1 MRSGTIYQGV
11 ANPVTHSENENVR
24 KKGTQSLQRP
34 SRASLMW
41 PRKLLDIAW
50 SDLLCGGLRCLWP
63 GNIANYETNILNC
76 FGGEEKALVCLSV
89 RSGFDLLLQ
98 CLQLPAGSEVMM
110 SAVTIPDMVR
120 IVKHHGLVPVPV
132 DLDFETL
139 APTIQSLTQA
149 RTARTKLIVIAPLFG
164 TSISLEPVIT
174 FARENNFFVI
184 EDCAQSFRGWDN
196 IQSTCA
202 DVSLYSFGP
211 IKTSTALGGA
221 VATVHDKRLL
231 SQLRRVQATYP
242 IQSRF
247 EYARKIA
254 KYSLLKLASARP
266 IYSIVLALIK
276 MMGRDPD
283 TTINQLAK
291 NFSPGDLIKR
301 IRARPAK
308 ALVALLARRQRRYP
322 NSRIDKR
329 IDLGRRLTSQLRQG
343 TSGHTILI
351 PGTSAS
357 HHSHWVFPVK
367 MAMSNRALT
376 QLQKHGFDVTTK
388 HNLTV
393 IESARDPNGGETPN
407 MRDLFSHIAFLPIY
421 PELSSA
427 DIDKL
432 AELILQEV
440 SID

>member
-34 SRASLMW
+34 SRASAMW

-63 GNIANYETNILNC
+63 GNISEHETNILNC

-98 CLQLPAGSEVMM
+98 CLQSPAGGEVMM

-120 IVKHHGLVPVPV
+120 IVKHHGLIPVPV

-139 APTIQSLTQA
+139 APTIQSLA
-149 RTARTKLIVIAPLFG
+149 HGRTARTKLIVIAPLFG
-164 TSISLEPVIT
+164 ASISMEPIIK
-174 FARENNFFVI
+174 FAREHDIFVA
-184 EDCAQSFRGWDN
+184 EDCAQSFRGWNN
-196 IQSTCA
+196 IKPSGA
-202 DVSLYSFGP
+202 NVSLYSFGP

-221 VATVHDKRLL
+221 VAIVHDERLL
-231 SQLRRVQATYP
+231 SQLRHVQESYP

-247 EYARKIA
+247 EYARKVI

-266 IYSIVLALIK
+266 IYSLVFALIK
-276 MMGRDPD
+276 MLGRDPD

-291 NFSPGDLIKR
+291 NFSPGELIKR
-301 IRARPAK
+301 IRARPAN
-308 ALVALLARRQRRYP
+308 ALVAVLARRQRTYP

-329 IDLGRRLTSQLRQG
+329 IDLGERLTSRLQQG
-343 TSGHTILI
+343 PIGHMVPR

-367 MAMSNRALT
+367 MAMSDRALT
-376 QLQKHGFDVTTK
+376 RLQKHGFDVTRK
-388 HNLTV
+388 HNLAV
-393 IESARDPNGGETPN
+393 IESAQEIVSGEVPN

-427 DIDKL
+427 DIDTL
-432 AELILQEV
+432 AELIMQEV
-440 SID
+440 PID